1 VMLLGEV
8 VAPATEQYAQTMR
21 AEKRSEQITL
31 KTEYGF
37 WARDGSAFIN
47 IRKILPGARLEDIFI
62 FEFEADRQLKAATH
76 AAYAEYRDGHWL
88 LHDLKQTL
96 FGPERLETRKMQEA
110 TWESM
115 VDPGLLS
122 FVTLNPSVLP
132 SWGLYRY
139 IRFLRQNGQSSTR
152 FEVAFWGKVLTPMVT
167 LVMLFLAVPF
177 VFGSLR
183 SVGIAQ
189 RIFVG
194 ALVGVGFLL
203 LTRIFSYLAVVYPI
217 NPLLASAFPGLATL
231 GLALW
236 LTRRVH

>member
-1 VMLLGEV
+1 M
-8 VAPATEQYAQTMR
+8 
-21 AEKRSEQITL
+21 K
-31 KTEYGF
+31 
-37 WARDGSAFIN
+37 
-47 IRKILPGARLEDIFI
+47 
-62 FEFEADRQLKAATH
+62 
-76 AAYAEYRDGHWL
+76 
-88 LHDLKQTL
+88 
-96 FGPERLETRKMQEA
+96 EA

-122 FVTLNPSVLP
+122 FVTLSPSVLP

-139 IRFLRQNGQSSTR
+139 IGFLRRNGQSATR
-152 FEVAFWGKVLTPMVT
+152 FEVAFWGKVLTPFVT

-217 NPLLASAFPGLATL
+217 NPLLAAAFPGLATL